1 MKRFRSYVRIQIR
14 LLSVYRFENVMRCL
28 YGLLAMYAVRALWIA
43 IWKDNSALV
52 ERDLPE
58 MITYAMA
65 AMALDIVFYHSGDN
79 SIHTYMS
86 HQVRNGNIDADLL
99 CPMDFQ
105 QMMLYRNASRILVLF
120 FMNVLPVTAF
130 AVLFMGF
137 QLPASPGN
145 TVIFFLSLFLAYFA
159 VFGTDFL
166 LGLLAMG
173 IKNTRYV
180 SWSYR
185 AVSDFFSGKLVPLWL
200 FPSALRAVSLCL
212 PFRCI
217 YDIPLNIWIGSYSA
231 AETARALLLQLFWAA
246 ALLLLGR
253 ACWHSVQK
261 HYSVQGG

>member
-1 MKRFRSYVRIQIR
+1 MKRFHSYVRMQIR
-14 LLSVYRFENVMRCL
+14 ILSVYRFEHVMRCL
-28 YGLLAMYAVRALWIA
+28 YGLLAMYAVRTLWIA

-65 AMALDIVFYHSGDN
+65 AMALDIIFYHSGDN

-86 HQVRNGNIDADLL
+86 HQVRKGNIDADLL

-105 QMMLYRNASRILVLF
+105 QMMLFRNAARILVLF
-120 FMNVLPVTAF
+120 FTSVLPVTVF
-130 AVLFMGF
+130 AVLFMDF
-137 QLPASPGN
+137 QLPASAGN
-145 TVIFFLSLFLAYFA
+145 AIIFFLSLFLAYFV

-166 LGLLAMG
+166 LGLLAMV

-180 SWSYR
+180 SWTYR

-200 FPSALRAVSLCL
+200 FPAALRAAALCL

-217 YDIPLNIWIGSYSA
+217 YDIPLNIWIGSFSA
-231 AETARALLLQLFWAA
+231 AETVRSLLLQFFWAVT
-246 ALLLLGR
+246 LLLLGR
-253 ACWHSVQK
+253 LCWHSVQK
-261 HYSVQGG
+261 HYTVQGG